1 MNYNDKI
8 FNRIVDH
15 MGDVRLYEEGV
26 QLQNR
31 RILKRHRNNLKTLLR
46 GNIRADLQKEMNRF
60 GKELSVHTN
69 SSLKEFSTSQLDF
82 STDNLYKEVKDFY
95 KVQRPRTKE
104 LLGEITGPNIKGTRS
119 ITQNVSNISAGE
131 LVRIQS
137 KVKAGLAKGHNKKDI
152 IADVMKTTKLTEHQ
166 ARTLTRTAITST
178 QTAAVHKVAEQNK
191 DILKGYMFT
200 AILDARTSPICTH
213 HNGKIYDI
221 GDRSYE
227 PPLHWNCRSSMVP
240 VLKSKEELLQESPSK
255 RVNVSALKKK
265 DPQKLNG
272 LPPQV
277 KNFGAWLR
285 TQSMEI
291 QSKML
296 GSEDAANLFRQGKL
310 KAAEFVTP
318 KGKALTIQALRARA
332 ANATA
337 VFKPRQKIT
346 DADLRVDAKTPNS
359 LLNNPKHKEA
369 LRTMFLNDAVDFN
382 KTMSL
387 TDYKGTSLQGKAA
400 SRRRV
405 GNQFDERNFSADPLT
420 GEFKNNN
427 IYDPD
432 FNLYQ
437 ERIDFMRNSK
447 DITSDQKNF
456 IESIAAS
463 FDDKV
468 SVNQQTVIIENL
480 RVVFQRYA
488 KDKQPWGDFASVM
501 RAENR
506 FAVQNVSRLL
516 DVRSRKRS
524 EMFVSYLSKDK
535 PQVQIMSKYYT
546 LDNLADNLLKDQR
559 YIDNWR
565 SREGA
570 KLAKKIYFTGRSP
583 LRVYFRKLTEKYPT
597 TKKFKEYLLNNFIP
611 LRKEYLAFKKLF
623 NKEPTDAWFT
633 RQMASIR
640 ENYRYLVDL
649 EFLNLKKIP
658 TSRIM
663 DDKALNS
670 ITKIAKLISSGQST
684 DYDGLAIAI
693 GQQFSK
699 DFANIIPMT
708 KNTLKHNHTEGSRI
722 LNLMESS
729 GYIKVQFRGRTRRG
743 VFDVETGRASGG
755 WADTIS
761 REVTVID
768 KGLIRLQE
776 AERRT
781 VIARRLGVTN
791 PRDQL
796 YVKANNKTFF
806 DARGNNTNIPII
818 SAEKFPDYDAKQIDR
833 DMAKMMNHVSNTEY
847 EVDGE
852 FFDFMDDIVRFR
864 DPRGKSKYY
873 DSINGL
879 RHEILNRGEQG
890 YGLMT
895 TAKWHR
901 QRAKPFKTQVFID
914 SRGRVY
920 HRGYLT
926 PTGGELVRPF
936 LNSAQSVSMTPI
948 ALRELR
954 IQLGA
959 MIGPGTEALTQAGRL
974 AIFNRNEKAIREL
987 GQILQA
993 TTQRDRR
1000 MRQFLEHPLIKG
1012 EEGAHVAKMARF
1024 ALEYTRVYNH
1034 VDGDFTSGYNK
1045 TIFGESHNL
1054 ADVLKVHKKIEEF
1067 KPQVVYHEFW
1077 EDAETISWAKKN
1089 NFDLRPGDLS
1099 YKEKDRLIKKYGGA
1113 TEQFHRDR
1121 EAFMYKQIK
1130 NADPNVRNAFLLGND
1145 HIFDKGSIIAKEPN
1159 LRKIHANGKVYE
1171 AKLDKL
1177 STYKTKLMIENDA
1190 SSSGAQ
1196 IIGLSTGD
1204 RKISMLSNVL
1214 PTPQKNRLYDVI
1226 AQDTI
1231 NDPDFNKIPS
1241 LRNAGLTWEDV
1252 AKGAKFQNMVAF
1264 YGAADATRTATVAK
1278 WMRKVLDN
1286 KGFTSITK
1294 ADLNDQLRV
1303 INNKIKVAER
1313 LGATASVD
1321 NLKAFRSELLELV
1334 NKNTPVGRELLKQAL
1349 EIHPDTA
1356 DFVNKITNARKGI
1369 ISPKDFTDLSK
1380 IMSKHL
1386 AARAPVTDNFI
1397 NFWKVVARNF
1407 VTDTQSVDIP
1417 WVTFDGK
1424 IMRQRYRPKLQE
1436 RIEFTDPV
1444 TGRKVANIYEARAE
1458 DGKLI
1463 GKSSI
1468 QEAAGGLGVNGN
1480 HSNDAVIVRA
1490 FHLWGRKKNIGTGTI
1505 HDAFFTNLGHAE
1517 DAKQALRTIYA
1528 DALNGDTVRKTLK
1541 QMRKEGLSWT
1551 KYRELLALAK
1561 KQGLIDPPNK
1571 ITRKEILAP
1580 IKEGEDWYGIGP

>member
-46 GNIRADLQKEMNRF
+46 GNVRADLQKEMNRF

-255 RVNVSALKKK
+255 RINVSALKKK

-277 KNFGAWLR
+277 KNFGTWLK

-291 QSKML
+291 QAKML

-420 GEFKNNN
+420 GEIKNNN

-447 DITSDQKNF
+447 DITGDQKNF

-546 LDNLADNLLKDQR
+546 LDDLADNLLKDQR

-570 KLAKKIYFTGRSP
+570 KLAKKVYFTGRSP

-597 TKKFKEYLLNNFIP
+597 TEKFKEYLLNNFVP

-633 RQMASIR
+633 RKMASIR

-708 KNTLKHNHTEGSRI
+708 KNTLKNNHTEGSRI

-818 SAEKFPDYDAKQIDR
+818 SADKFPDYDAKQIDR

-873 DSINGL
+873 DSINEL

-959 MIGPGTEALTQAGRL
+959 MIGAGTETLTQAGRL
-974 AIFNRNEKAIREL
+974 AVFARNEKALREL
-987 GQILQA
+987 GQILQS

-1000 MRQFLEHPLIKG
+1000 MRQFLEHPLVSG
-1012 EEGAHVAKMARF
+1012 LEGPEVPKLARM
-1024 ALEYTRVYNH
+1024 ALEYKRIYDATN
-1034 VDGDFTSGYNK
+1034 GDFT
-1045 TIFGESHNL
+1045 
-1054 ADVLKVHKKIEEF
+1054 A
-1067 KPQVVYHEFW
+1067 
-1077 EDAETISWAKKN
+1077 
-1089 NFDLRPGDLS
+1089 
-1099 YKEKDRLIKKYGGA
+1099 
-1113 TEQFHRDR
+1113 
-1121 EAFMYKQIK
+1121 
-1130 NADPNVRNAFLLGND
+1130 
-1145 HIFDKGSIIAKEPN
+1145 
-1159 LRKIHANGKVYE
+1159 
-1171 AKLDKL
+1171 AKLSK
-1177 STYKTKLMIENDA
+1177 YKTKLMIENDA

-1204 RKISMLSNVL
+1204 RDISMVSNVL
-1214 PTPQKNRLYDVI
+1214 ATPQKNRLYDII
-1226 AQDTI
+1226 AMDTI
-1231 NDPDFNKIPS
+1231 NDPEFNKIAA
-1241 LRNAGLTWEDV
+1241 LRNANLTWEDL
-1252 AKGAKFQNMVAF
+1252 AKAAKSQNMVSF
-1264 YGAADATRTATVAK
+1264 YGAGGATRTANVATQ
-1278 WMRKVLDN
+1278 MAKVLDK
-1286 KGFTSITK
+1286 KGYTAITK
-1294 ADLNDQLRV
+1294 EKLGEQLRV
-1303 INNKIKVAER
+1303 IDSKIKVADR
-1313 LGATASVD
+1313 LGATATVD
-1321 NLKAFRSELLELV
+1321 ELKSFRSELVELV
-1334 NKNTPVGRELLKQAL
+1334 NKNTPVGRELLKQAAD
-1349 EIHPDTA
+1349 IHPDTA
-1356 DFVNKITNARKGI
+1356 DFVNKITNSRLGLVG
-1369 ISPKDFTDLSK
+1369 PKDFAEISR
-1380 IMSKHL
+1380 IMSKNL
-1386 AARAPVTDNFI
+1386 ALRAPVTDNFI
-1397 NFWKVVARNF
+1397 TFWKRVAKTF

-1424 IMRQRYRPKLQE
+1424 IMRQRYRPKIQE

-1458 DGKLI
+1458 DGKLL
-1463 GKSSI
+1463 GKSSLQDASI
-1468 QEAAGGLGVNGN
+1468 GLGVNGN

-1528 DALNGDTVRKTLK
+1528 DALDGDTVRKTLK
-1541 QMRKEGLSWT
+1541 QMRKEGLSYLN
-1551 KYRELLALAK
+1551 YRELLAFAK

-1571 ITRKEILAP
+1571 ITRKDILAP